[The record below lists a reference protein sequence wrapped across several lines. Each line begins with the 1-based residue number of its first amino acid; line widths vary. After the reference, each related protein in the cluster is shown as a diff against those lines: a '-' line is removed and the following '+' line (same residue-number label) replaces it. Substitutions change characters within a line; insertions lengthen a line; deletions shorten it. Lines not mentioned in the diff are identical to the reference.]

1 MKQARWP
8 TGLLATTYFDG
19 NARKVTIALAIYAVA
34 APLAVAQILAS
45 SFKPEGPAYFGP
57 ATFLTALAMT
67 LLGPAIAVMTLAL
80 RGHTQVAKDLITRG
94 DSEPQQAIIRLAIM
108 GAALAYLAALAAF
121 DIAGAAIVPLLAVN
135 VAGILSAWLLFAH
148 LMAEPQPSIARR
160 VAAMLNDVVLIS
172 AFLHV
177 GGSHTAPWFSM
188 YLWVTFGYGLRFGIA
203 PLIACAVFSLVG
215 FGAVYATTPY
225 WQAQGAF
232 AAGVWLALILLPS
245 YAASLVRGLR
255 AAKTQAEAA
264 AAAKGRFIAIMS
276 HELRTP
282 LGSIIS
288 LGALLARGKLD
299 EEQRGLVSSLQHS
312 ARALLG
318 LINDLLDLSRLEA
331 KKVTPAVETFVLHEV
346 MGGAVALVRPQAQAR
361 GQALTLR
368 IDPALP
374 HVYRGFPQQLRQVLV
389 NLLANAVKFTPA
401 GHIGITGTLVSRR
414 DNLVEMRLAVR
425 DEGVGIPKEAQAQ
438 IFDVYTQ
445 ADGSVAQRYG
455 GTGLGLAIA
464 KQLVELMNGTISLE
478 SEVGKGSTFAIT
490 LTLERAEGDAL
501 HAPDLLGHKLV
512 VISADNEVAAR
523 MEGRLQDWHGEVQ
536 RIADS
541 ETALG
546 DLALAGRSQHAVI
559 LIIDGRD
566 NPLAALSLAHRSVG
580 AMATTPLILFIAP
593 AHGGEAIARLAAS
606 QLAAVIEAPVA
617 DADLASALLGVLA
630 GESLSSVREEETP
643 AVPLA
648 GATAAAAKGLRVL
661 VADDNAGNRKMLKNV
676 LENAG
681 HQVELAN
688 DGEAALSALDR
699 GHFDLALLDITMPD
713 VNGYEVAKL
722 YRVAHVGEWRVP
734 LVALASDATTE
745 TERLC
750 REAGMDAV
758 LTKPVDA
765 AQLLS
770 EVEAVYARAAFPQQ
784 MAVGGTRVVTPI
796 TAHPRFAPDTAAV
809 VDEEIFN
816 ALRKLGGN
824 DFVIEV
830 VETFRKDARHIIAR
844 LKSAVEAGDLREFR
858 ELIHSLRS
866 GAVNVGGTRLCQNLN
881 TLRDISSRD
890 LSVNGAAHIEK
901 LEAEFARLEIAL
913 EQQLEQHR
921 AN

>member
-34 APLAVAQILAS
+34 APLAAAQILAS
-45 SFKPEGPAYFGP
+45 TFKPLGPAYFGP
-57 ATFLTALAMT
+57 GTFLTALAMT

-80 RGHTQVAKDLITRG
+80 RGHTQVAKDLITRA
-94 DSEPQQAIIRLAIM
+94 DSEPQQALIRLAVI
-108 GAALAYLAALAAF
+108 GAALVYLAALAAF
-121 DIAGAAIVPLLAVN
+121 DVTGATIVPLLAVN
-135 VAGILSAWLLFAH
+135 VAGILSAWLLLAH
-148 LMAEPQPSIARR
+148 LMAEPRPSIARR
-160 VAAMLNDVVLIS
+160 IAAMLNDVVLIS
-172 AFLHV
+172 VFLHI
-177 GGSHTAPWFSM
+177 GGSYTAPWFSM
-188 YLWVTFGYGLRFGIA
+188 YLWVTLGYGFRFGLA
-203 PLIACAVFSLVG
+203 PLISCAIFSLVG
-215 FGAVYATTPY
+215 FGAVCATTAY
-225 WQAQGAF
+225 WQAHGEF
-232 AAGVWLALILLPS
+232 AAGVWLALVLLPS
-245 YAASLVRGLR
+245 YAATLIRGLN

-264 AAAKGRFIAIMS
+264 ANAKGRFIAIMS
-276 HELRTP
+276 HELRAP
-282 LGSIIS
+282 VSSIIS

-299 EEQRGLVSSLQHS
+299 EEQRGLVNSLQHT

-331 KKVTPAVETFVLHEV
+331 RRVTPAVETFVLHEV

-368 IDPALP
+368 IDPGLP
-374 HVYRGFPQQLRQVLV
+374 HAYRGFPQQLRQVLV

-401 GHIGITGTLVSRR
+401 GHIAVTGMLVSRR

-425 DEGVGIPKEAQAQ
+425 DEGVGIPKEAQAH

-464 KQLVELMNGTISLE
+464 KQLVELMNGAITLE
-478 SEVGKGSTFAIT
+478 SEVGKGSTFAVT

-501 HAPDLLGHKLV
+501 HAPDLQGHKLV
-512 VISADNEVAAR
+512 VISADSEMAALV
-523 MEGRLQDWHGEVQ
+523 EGRLRDWHGEVQ

-546 DLALAGRSQHAVI
+546 DLALAGRSAHPVV

-580 AMATTPLILFIAP
+580 AMATPPLILFIAP
-593 AHGGEAIARLAAS
+593 THGGEAIARLAAS
-606 QLAAVIEAPVA
+606 QLAAVIEAPVS

-630 GESLSSVREEETP
+630 GESLTLIAEDQAP
-643 AVPLA
+643 AAPA
-648 GATAAAAKGLRVL
+648 GDASAATAKGLRIL
-661 VADDNAGNRKMLKNV
+661 VAGDNAGNRKMLKNV
-676 LENAG
+676 LEQAG

-699 GHFDLALLDITMPD
+699 GHFDLALLDLNMPE
-713 VNGYEVAKL
+713 VSGYEVAKL
-722 YRVAHVGEWRVP
+722 YRVAHIGEWRLP

-770 EVEAVYARAAFPQQ
+770 EIETIYARAAFPQQ

-796 TAHPRFAPDTAAV
+796 TVHPRFAPDTPSV

-824 DFVIEV
+824 DFVVEV
-830 VETFRKDARHIIAR
+830 VETFRKDARQIIER
-844 LKSAVEAGDLREFR
+844 LRGAVEAGDLREFR

-866 GAVNVGGTRLCQNLN
+866 GAVNVGGTRLCQSLN
-881 TLRDISSRD
+881 ALRDISSRD
-890 LSVNGAAHIEK
+890 LSVNGATHIEK
-901 LEAEFARLEIAL
+901 LEAELTRLEAAL
-913 EQQLEQHR
+913 EQQLDQHR
-921 AN
+921 AG